1 MMLMKKNCLYEE
13 KKSGMHNYFKEVKE
27 ILDQL
32 EGINFSILQELDVL
46 MILNSLPIH
55 YNIFVKTFTNKIV
68 LPTLEELE
76 LQLLNEK
83 MQIKLNVDKETPN
96 DAMVIQGGN
105 KSSIFKASTQTSKIK
120 CLKKTMLAKR
130 TNKEIKPTLATKIS
144 KSPIKQ
150 TNY

>member
-1 MMLMKKNCLYEE
+1 
-13 KKSGMHNYFKEVKE
+13 MHNYFKEVWE

-32 EGINFSILQELDVL
+32 EGMNFSILQELDVL
-46 MILNSLPIH
+46 MILNSLLIH
-55 YNIFVKTFTNKIV
+55 YNTFVKTFTNKFF

-76 LQLLNEK
+76 LQLSNSK

-105 KSSIFKASTQTSKIK
+105 KSSIFKALTQISRIA
-120 CLKKTMLAKR
+120 CFKKTRLAKK
-130 TNKEIKPTLATKIS
+130 TKKEIGPTLATKIR

-150 TNY
+150 TTYQINELSNKKS

>member
-83 MQIKLNVDKETPN
+83 M
-96 DAMVIQGGN
+96 
-105 KSSIFKASTQTSKIK
+105 
-120 CLKKTMLAKR
+120 
-130 TNKEIKPTLATKIS
+130 
-144 KSPIKQ
+144 
-150 TNY
+150 

>member
-1 MMLMKKNCLYEE
+1 MLMKKNCLYEE

-83 MQIKLNVDKETPN
+83 M
-96 DAMVIQGGN
+96 
-105 KSSIFKASTQTSKIK
+105 
-120 CLKKTMLAKR
+120 
-130 TNKEIKPTLATKIS
+130 
-144 KSPIKQ
+144 
-150 TNY
+150 